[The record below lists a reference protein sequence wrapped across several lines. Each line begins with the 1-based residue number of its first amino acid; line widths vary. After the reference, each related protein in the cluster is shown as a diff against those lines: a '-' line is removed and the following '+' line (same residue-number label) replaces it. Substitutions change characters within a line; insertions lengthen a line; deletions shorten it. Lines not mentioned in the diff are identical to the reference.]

1 MKERVHMEVIK
12 ETNLL
17 DNDVKKIIE
26 QLEKEILEKITNLE
40 KDEENLKT
48 SDIQNIKNG
57 TSKEVGVYFNLFL
70 EKILN
75 YYLDKLKELDI
86 KKYFEVTKRTY
97 INDEWKKVPEK
108 YLKAERLIDDIM
120 EYCDPC
126 GKYDTVFEDSE
137 YIAYSLMRKKLNVN
151 GWVMPEPVKIEY
163 IEIYSVSSSKKPEE
177 FEILFWYMILY
188 IATHY
193 YVLKSIS

>member
-1 MKERVHMEVIK
+1 MMEVLK
-12 ETNLL
+12 ETKLL
-17 DNDVKKIIE
+17 DNDINKIIE
-26 QLEKEILEKITNLE
+26 QLEKEISEKIKNLE
-40 KDEENLKT
+40 KVEENLKV
-48 SDIQNIKNG
+48 SDIQSIKNE
-57 TSKEVGVYFNLFL
+57 TSKEVNVYFNLVL

-75 YYLDKLKELDI
+75 YYLDKIKELNI
-86 KKYFEVTKRTY
+86 KEYFELIKYTY
-97 INDEWKKVPEK
+97 INDEWKKVPKK
-108 YLKAERLIDDIM
+108 YLKAERLIDDVM

-126 GKYDTVFEDSE
+126 GKYDNVFEDSE

-151 GWVMPEPVKIEY
+151 GWVMTEPVKIEY
-163 IEIYSVSSSKKPEE
+163 IETYSVSSSKKPKE

>member
-1 MKERVHMEVIK
+1 MEVLK
-12 ETNLL
+12 ESKLL
-17 DNDVKKIIE
+17 DSDINRIIE
-26 QLEKEILEKITNLE
+26 QLEKEISEKIKNLE
-40 KDEENLKT
+40 KEEENLKA
-48 SDIQNIKNG
+48 SDIQNIKNE
-57 TSKEVGVYFNLFL
+57 TSKEVNVYFNLVL

-75 YYLDKLKELDI
+75 YYLDKIKELNI
-86 KKYFEVTKRTY
+86 KEYFELTKRTY

-126 GKYDTVFEDSE
+126 DKYDDVFEDSE

-163 IEIYSVSSSKKPEE
+163 IGTYSVSSSKKPEE

>member
-1 MKERVHMEVIK
+1 MEVLK
-12 ETNLL
+12 ESKLL
-17 DNDVKKIIE
+17 DNDINKIIE
-26 QLEKEILEKITNLE
+26 QLEKEISEKIKNLE
-40 KDEENLKT
+40 KADEDLKA
-48 SDIQNIKNG
+48 SDIQNIKNE
-57 TSKEVGVYFNLFL
+57 TSKEVNVYFNLVL

-75 YYLDKLKELDI
+75 YYLDKIKELNI
-86 KKYFEVTKRTY
+86 KEYFELTKRTY
-97 INDEWKKVPEK
+97 INDEWKKVPKK

-126 GKYDTVFEDSE
+126 GKYDYVFEDSE

-163 IEIYSVSSSKKPEE
+163 IETYSVSSSKKPEE

-188 IATHY
+188 TATHY